1 MDCATACHTDD
12 MAHPIP
18 YEYDHPPAY
27 TEDDKEEGYEDE
39 DEFRE
44 EKELEVDS
52 EYEDEQDVD
61 EDREVGGVDEEKS
74 GVMRFLLWVLDV
86 KTDVSV

>member
-1 MDCATACHTDD
+1 

-61 EDREVGGVDEEKS
+61 EDREVGGVVSKS
-74 GVMRFLLWVLDV
+74 FRRRYSFADWMHTPVVG
-86 KTDVSV
+86 